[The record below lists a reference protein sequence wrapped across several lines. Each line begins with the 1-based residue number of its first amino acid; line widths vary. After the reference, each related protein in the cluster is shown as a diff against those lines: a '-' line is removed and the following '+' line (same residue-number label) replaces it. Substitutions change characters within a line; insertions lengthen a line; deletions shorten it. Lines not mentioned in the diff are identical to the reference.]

1 MSLSCQAHSPSTGIL
16 PAGFIAIAELRWG
29 GDRRHQPNGGFRK
42 TDRPQLV
49 PLAATQGRDF
59 TNKSG
64 VAGHPGAERLD
75 IGSDVERLGVD
86 EPADFLSSTQAK
98 NSAPP
103 MGSKAFEP
111 GLRRNL
117 RPGILSGNKSDPC
130 AVCRCDAARGRR
142 SVISERTHRH
152 AITLR
157 ESQNV

>member
-1 MSLSCQAHSPSTGIL
+1 LRSFGGA
-16 PAGFIAIAELRWG
+16 AIAVTNRMEDSVKL
-29 GDRRHQPNGGFRK
+29 
-42 TDRPQLV
+42 TDPQLV

-59 TNKSG
+59 TNKSE
-64 VAGHPGAERLD
+64 VAGHPGAEHLD

-117 RPGILSGNKSDPC
+117 RPRYSF
-130 AVCRCDAARGRR
+130 
-142 SVISERTHRH
+142 
-152 AITLR
+152 R
-157 ESQNV
+157 E